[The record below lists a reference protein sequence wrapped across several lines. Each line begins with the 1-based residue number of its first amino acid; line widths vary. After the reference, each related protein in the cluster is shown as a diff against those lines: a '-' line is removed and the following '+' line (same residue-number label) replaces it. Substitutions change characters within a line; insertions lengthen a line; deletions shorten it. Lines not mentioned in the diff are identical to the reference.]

1 MKTVNFVSEPFL
13 NVAPV
18 SMPRALDAF
27 INALGESLP
36 ASYDRV
42 SEKVDSNEYIVFR
55 SSEVD
60 VHLYVDALNRVHV
73 SMKVTSKGKTFA
85 FAHLHKSLPNLFGKL
100 SNHYSI
106 AIPDGAL
113 ATKPYSRLF

>member
-13 NVAPV
+13 NITPA

-27 INALGESLP
+27 INTLGESLP
-36 ASYDRV
+36 ASYSRV
-42 SEKVDSNEYIVFR
+42 SEKVADNEYIVFR
-55 SSEVD
+55 SPEVD
-60 VHLYVDALNRVHV
+60 VNLYVDALNRVHV
-73 SMKVTSKGKTFA
+73 SMKVTSKGQTFA

-100 SNHYSI
+100 NIHYSI

>member
-1 MKTVNFVSEPFL
+1 MKTVSFVSEPFQGI
-13 NVAPV
+13 APV
-18 SMPRALDAF
+18 SMPRVLDSF
-27 INALGESLP
+27 INTLGESLP
-36 ASYDRV
+36 VSYSRV

-100 SNHYSI
+100 NAHYSI
-106 AIPDGAL
+106 AIPNGAL
-113 ATKPYSRLF
+113 ATIPYSRLF

>member
-1 MKTVNFVSEPFL
+1 MKTVNFVAEPFL
-13 NVAPV
+13 GITPD
-18 SMPRALDAF
+18 SMPRALDSF
-27 INALGESLP
+27 IYALGESLP
-36 ASYDRV
+36 TSYSRV
-42 SEKVDSNEYIVFR
+42 SEKVSPTEYIVFR

-85 FAHLHKSLPNLFGKL
+85 FAHLHKSLRGLFGKL
-100 SNHYSI
+100 DAHYSI

>member
-1 MKTVNFVSEPFL
+1 MKTVNFVSEPFQGI
-13 NVAPV
+13 APV
-18 SMPRALDAF
+18 SMPRVLDSF
-27 INALGESLP
+27 INTLGESLP
-36 ASYDRV
+36 VSYSRIA
-42 SEKVDSNEYIVFR
+42 EKVDNNEYIVFR

-100 SNHYSI
+100 NAHYSI
-106 AIPDGAL
+106 AIPNGAL
-113 ATKPYSRLF
+113 ATIPYSRLF

>member
-1 MKTVNFVSEPFL
+1 M
-13 NVAPV
+13 
-18 SMPRALDAF
+18 DAF
-27 INALGESLP
+27 INTLGESLP

>member
-18 SMPRALDAF
+18 SMPRVLDAF
-27 INALGESLP
+27 INTLAESLP
-36 ASYDRV
+36 ASYERV

>member
-1 MKTVNFVSEPFL
+1 
-13 NVAPV
+13 
-18 SMPRALDAF
+18 MPRALDAF
-27 INALGESLP
+27 INTLGESLP
-36 ASYDRV
+36 VSYSRV

-60 VHLYVDALNRVHV
+60 VHLYVDTLNRVHV

-100 SNHYSI
+100 NAHYSI
-106 AIPDGAL
+106 AIPNGAL
-113 ATKPYSRLF
+113 ATIPYSRLF

>member
-1 MKTVNFVSEPFL
+1 MKTVNFVSEPFQGI
-13 NVAPV
+13 APV
-18 SMPRALDAF
+18 SMPRVLDSF
-27 INALGESLP
+27 INTLGESLP
-36 ASYDRV
+36 VSYSRV

-100 SNHYSI
+100 NAHYSI
-106 AIPDGAL
+106 AIPNGAL
-113 ATKPYSRLF
+113 ATIPYSRLF